1 MNGVLTEQLKPLRSK
16 VQSLSSNQTSNNGPK
31 ERKKHN
37 IKRQAE
43 KLLKSNAKSQ
53 AKPMRKDWEISP
65 VCNKQSITPLLQGPD
80 GIQSDIDSSS
90 SGRE

>member
-16 VQSLSSNQTSNNGPK
+16 VQSLSSNQTSNTGPK

-65 VCNKQSITPLLQGPD
+65 VCNKQSITPLLPDPD
-80 GIQSDIDSSS
+80 GIQSDTDSSS